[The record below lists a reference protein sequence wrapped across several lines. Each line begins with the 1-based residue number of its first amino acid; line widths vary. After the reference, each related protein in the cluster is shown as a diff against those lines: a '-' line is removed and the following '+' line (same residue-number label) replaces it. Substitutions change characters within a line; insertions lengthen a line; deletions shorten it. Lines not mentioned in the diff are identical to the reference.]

1 MFCCSWDRTGR
12 LLATVCRD
20 KQLRLVEARTGEVTA
35 CTRGPGSHQAR
46 LSKVGSSNYALM
58 QCGYDH
64 PGLAQV
70 VWITDKNLL
79 LSTGFSR
86 HSERQFALWS
96 PDDLSRPL
104 KLEARTT

>member
-1 MFCCSWDRTGR
+1 
-12 LLATVCRD
+12 
-20 KQLRLVEARTGEVTA
+20 
-35 CTRGPGSHQAR
+35 
-46 LSKVGSSNYALM
+46 M

-70 VWITDKNLL
+70 VWITDKNLV

-104 KLEARTT
+104 KLEVRTT

>member
-46 LSKVGSSNYALM
+46 LSKVGSSKFT
-58 QCGYDH
+58 
-64 PGLAQV
+64 V
-70 VWITDKNLL
+70 
-79 LSTGFSR
+79 
-86 HSERQFALWS
+86 
-96 PDDLSRPL
+96 
-104 KLEARTT
+104 

>member
-1 MFCCSWDRTGR
+1 MTI
-12 LLATVCRD
+12 
-20 KQLRLVEARTGEVTA
+20 LV
-35 CTRGPGSHQAR
+35 P
-46 LSKVGSSNYALM
+46 
-58 QCGYDH
+58 
-64 PGLAQV
+64 QV
-70 VWITDKNLL
+70 VWITDKNLV